1 MNSSTSY
8 TLPTPLLLRAILGLF
23 FCVGWGNILLTQ
35 PEEDPQW
42 AMMQRYRNQIER
54 LQDQLADANREI
66 ARLMSYIEDMHRP
79 ETFLEEEPKKLLQ
92 QVYWVKKKLKNLQEE
107 TQQPT
112 RSEETYEL
120 LTHELQDIAL
130 KVRGISD
137 AFWELKQQIPPPGT
151 IPNNPTEIFEPNR
164 IGELIQDSFRMYY
177 SSGPGPNS
185 RLIKLTQ
192 APSREVK
199 KVFFEFNVLENSH
212 DYFVTLLGQDNQP
225 HPDLNH
231 QQISIKRKR
240 AGMQKYISMKPGKYT
255 IWVSVKGHN
264 FPSYTF
270 FSLLILK

>member
-8 TLPTPLLLRAILGLF
+8 TLPSPLILRAILGLF
-23 FCVGWGNILLTQ
+23 LWVGWVNILLAQ

-92 QVYWVKKKLKNLQEE
+92 QVYWVKKKLRTLQKESE
-107 TQQPT
+107 QPT
-112 RSEETYEL
+112 RSDNETFEL
-120 LTHELQDIAL
+120 LTHELQDIAI

-137 AFWELKQQIPPPGT
+137 AFWELKQQLPPPGT
-151 IPNNPTEIFEPNR
+151 VQGNPTEIFEPNR
-164 IGELIQDSFRMYY
+164 AGALIQDSFRMYY

-199 KVFFEFNVLENSH
+199 KVFFEFNVLDNSN
-212 DYFVTLLGQDNQP
+212 DYFVTLLDQNDQP

-231 QQISIKRKR
+231 QQIGIKRNR
-240 AGMQKYISMKPGKYT
+240 AGMQKFISMKPGKYT
-255 IWVSVKGHN
+255 VWVSVKGHN

-270 FSLLILK
+270 FLF